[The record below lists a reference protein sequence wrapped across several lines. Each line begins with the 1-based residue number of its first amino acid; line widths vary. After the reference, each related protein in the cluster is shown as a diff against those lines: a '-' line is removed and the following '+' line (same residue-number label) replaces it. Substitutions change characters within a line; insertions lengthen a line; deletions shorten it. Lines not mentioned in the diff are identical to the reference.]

1 MTAEWIGLGGLV
13 ALLTLLFLRVPVAV
27 SMGVVGGCRDDGLDW
42 HRSRRKSFTHGS
54 MD

>member
-1 MTAEWIGLGGLV
+1 MTAEWIGLGGTGCTADPSFSSCTSGCV
-13 ALLTLLFLRVPVAV
+13 H
-27 SMGVVGGCRDDGLDW
+27 GGCGGCRDDGLDW